1 MLQATTVAS
10 QQLLT
15 QQITLKGP
23 AKCHTVYSVPIEVLS
38 ARIACARAVLLVA
51 FDYTHEAKTSIQQYN
66 CYQNRY
72 RNSKS
77 YSVR

>member
-23 AKCHTVYSVPIEVLS
+23 AKCHTVYPVPIEVLS
-38 ARIACARAVLLVA
+38 ARNGATGTDAQTGVNIFDRAAHNKAIV
-51 FDYTHEAKTSIQQYN
+51 F
-66 CYQNRY
+66 
-72 RNSKS
+72 
-77 YSVR
+77 